1 MELPLIT
8 DAAARQVID
17 STKAF
22 KEYVRVRNEL
32 KELGSSIRWKN
43 VNGYE
48 YLVQRE
54 GHRLAYLGKRSPETE
69 QKHDEHAKKRKRL
82 ETRFK
87 SLSGIVETSQ
97 RMNKAVR
104 AGAVPAELIEV
115 LLKLDEL
122 DLADRSILLGAPA
135 LYAYG
140 QSSGLRIDA
149 IKTPS
154 KREGLV
160 AEAAKCVHVLIED
173 SDSVAS
179 TSFRRLTESMKR
191 VASVEHAA
199 VKCGSGTALD
209 IVFHLSKKAA
219 SDKVSTKTSQKPT
232 LKAARPA
239 EPWLDII
246 RAAPK
251 YEQVVISK
259 TGKMAFMRTVD
270 PLLFSVS
277 FQCANAF
284 NRVSTRTPELAAS
297 QIELVELVET
307 MLKEHMVNSKI
318 DPAQRALLEK
328 RILPESLSSPILTCA
343 LPGG

>member
-54 GHRLAYLGKRSPETE
+54 GHKLAYLGKRSPQTE

-140 QSSGLRIDA
+140 QSSGLCIDA

-154 KREGLV
+154 KRESLV
-160 AEAAKCVHVLIED
+160 AEAAKYVHVLIED
-173 SDSVAS
+173 SDSFSS

-191 VASVEHAA
+191 VASVERAA
-199 VKCGSGTALD
+199 VKCGSGTGTALD

-232 LKAARPA
+232 RKATRPA
-239 EPWLDII
+239 DPWLDII

-270 PLLFSVS
+270 PLLFTVS
-277 FQCANAF
+277 FRCANAF
-284 NRVSTRTPELAAS
+284 DRVSTGTPELAAS
-297 QIELVELVET
+297 QIELVET
-307 MLKEHMVNSKI
+307 MLKENMVNSKI

-328 RILPESLSSPILTCA
+328 RISPESLSSPILTCA

>member
-32 KELGSSIRWKN
+32 KDLGSSVRWKN

-69 QKHDEHAKKRKRL
+69 QKHHEHAEKIKRM

-87 SLSGIVETSQ
+87 SLSEIVETSQ

-115 LLKLDEL
+115 LLKLDKL
-122 DLADRSILLGAPA
+122 NLASRSILLGTPA

-149 IKTPS
+149 IKTS
-154 KREGLV
+154 STRENLV

-173 SDSVAS
+173 LDSFES
-179 TSFRRLTESMKR
+179 TSLRRLTESLKR
-191 VASVEHAA
+191 IASVEHAA
-199 VKCGSGTALD
+199 VKCASGTGTALD
-209 IVFHLSKKAA
+209 IVFHLSKTAA
-219 SDKVSTKTSQKPT
+219 SDKVTTKTLHKQT
-232 LKAARPA
+232 RKAARPA

-251 YEQVVISK
+251 YEQVVIGK

-270 PLLFSVS
+270 PRLFTVS
-277 FQCANAF
+277 FQFINAF
-284 NRVSTRTPELAAS
+284 DQVSTRKPELATS
-297 QIELVELVET
+297 QIELVET
-307 MLKEHMVNSKI
+307 MLKEHMVKSKI
-318 DPAQRALLEK
+318 DPAQQALLEK
-328 RILPESLSSPILTCA
+328 QISPDSLTIPILTRA